1 MGANVRTL
9 VGAVTSGGAVSTV
22 TTNLDVSGT
31 SNNAHNP
38 PPVLQNNN
46 SYPALQ
52 YFNCIAGDNTVAV
65 PYGVVGVIVY
75 PVSDTNVTSW
85 SIKTDPASAPLVQNV
100 KGAFQTTFP
109 ASGGAATFV
118 VNCGAP
124 MVLTLGWF

>member
-9 VGAVTSGGAVSTV
+9 VGSVTSGGAVSTV
-22 TTNLDVSGT
+22 TTNLDVSGP

-46 SYPALQ
+46 SYPSLQ
-52 YFNCIAGDNTVAV
+52 YFNCTTGDNTVTV

-75 PVSDTNVTSW
+75 PVSDTNVTAW
-85 SIKTDPASAPLVQNV
+85 GVKADGTAAPFPQNV

-109 ASGGAATFV
+109 ASGALSSFII
-118 VNCGAP
+118 NCGAP
-124 MVLTLGWF
+124 MVMTLGWF